1 MTSVCA
7 KCGSSIES
15 GQRFCTKC
23 GAPAEVAPSATPKRF
38 CTQCGGAN
46 EVNAQF
52 CTKCGKPLAASVA
65 AGAPQASLPDAPV
78 PVSPPLQPPPSQ
90 APISLAPAPA
100 VSAPPPAKGN
110 AGRNILVVLLLIVVF
125 FVFATVGSFLY
136 IGYRAKKKVDE
147 IQQAYKRNDVGSLVH
162 AVTGKGAAGSG
173 GSRALPSWKAAPADL
188 IASPSSKVPLQEGL
202 TVVTAINQP
211 LVGDYESIKSFDSAA
226 ADSVHMRYSAQMP
239 SHPDFAAI
247 LGQQAGQQGPP
258 QPPRKVACSRT
269 ILRADLESSAEYR
282 EWFCQEQEEK
292 YPGSTAI
299 SISKATL
306 NELKTSGTSDF
317 KYGVN
322 GLQQLLQGFKKLMNA
337 PNSPAPNP
345 QAKDQNVPALPLPG
359 LGLTPEVSCTLHC
372 VEANDLAFPV
382 LVNNQRTELPTL
394 HAACKPADSEEETNF
409 YFLDDPDNPLALAW
423 QQGETSDRLQVIKL
437 TWPPGKEPAKE
448 GAREQ
453 PSQQI
458 AQQLATTGRAQI
470 YGIYFDFA
478 SDALRPES
486 EAVLKEISQVL
497 ADHPDWKLSVEG
509 HTDNIGGDAFNMDL
523 SQRRAAAV
531 KQALVTRY
539 HIAPDRLSSAGFG
552 ATRPVESNDTM
563 EGRARNRRVE
573 LVRQ

>member
-7 KCGSSIES
+7 TCGSSIEGS
-15 GQRFCTKC
+15 QRFCTKC
-23 GAPAEVAPSATPKRF
+23 GAPADVPAVATPKGF
-38 CTQCGGAN
+38 CTECGGPN
-46 EVNAQF
+46 EMNAQF
-52 CTKCGKPLAASVA
+52 CTKCGKPLVASVA
-65 AGAPQASLPDAPV
+65 AASVSRPDLPATPAAPS
-78 PVSPPLQPPPSQ
+78 PVSSPVST
-90 APISLAPAPA
+90 ATVPA
-100 VSAPPPAKGN
+100 VSASSPAKGN
-110 AGRNILVVLLLIVVF
+110 AGRNILLALLLIVVL
-125 FVFATVGSFLY
+125 FVLATIGGFLY
-136 IGYRAKKKVDE
+136 VGYRAKKKVDE
-147 IQQAYKRNDVGSLVH
+147 IQQAYKRNDVGGLVN
-162 AVTGKGAAGSG
+162 AVTGKGPSGGG
-173 GSRALPSWKAAPADL
+173 GSRAHPNWKAASTDL
-188 IASPSSKVPLQEGL
+188 VASPSSRIPLQEAL

-211 LVGDYESIKSFDSAA
+211 LVGDYESIKSFDSTS

-239 SHPDFAAI
+239 SEPDFGAM
-247 LGQQAGQQGPP
+247 LGQQPGEQGPP
-258 QPPRKVACSRT
+258 KAPRKVACART

-299 SISKATL
+299 SVSKATL
-306 NELKTSGTSDF
+306 NELKTSGKSDF

-322 GLQQLLQGFKKLMNA
+322 GLQQLLQGFKKLMNP
-337 PNSPAPNP
+337 PNTPAPNTP
-345 QAKDQNVPALPLPG
+345 PKDQNIPGLTG
-359 LGLTPEVSCTLHC
+359 LGLTPEVSCTLHR

-382 LVNNQRTELPTL
+382 LVNNQPLELPAL

-437 TWPPGKEPAKE
+437 TWPPGKEKE
-448 GAREQ
+448 REQ

-458 AQQLATTGRAQI
+458 AQQLAATGRAQI

-486 EAVLKEISQVL
+486 DAVLKEISQVL
-497 ADHPDWKLSVEG
+497 GEHPDWKLSVEG
-509 HTDNIGGDAFNMDL
+509 HTDNIGGDAFNLDL

-539 HIAPDRLSSAGFG
+539 RVSPDRLSPAGFG